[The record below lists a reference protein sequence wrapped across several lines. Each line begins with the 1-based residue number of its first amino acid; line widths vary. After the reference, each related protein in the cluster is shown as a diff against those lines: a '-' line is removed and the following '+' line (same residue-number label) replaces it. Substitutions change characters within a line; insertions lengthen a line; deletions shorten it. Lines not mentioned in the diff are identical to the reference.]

1 MSYTPMPPPPPPG
14 YGPPVQKGPAP
25 STVVNAVR
33 LMFVNAGLSVLG
45 IIVLLATK
53 NDLRKAVRDNNTGAS
68 DTRINDL
75 VNAAITVGIVIAV
88 VLIVLYVL
96 LALQVRKGKNWARIV
111 TWVFAGLGV
120 FGNISNLIQPGS
132 ALTKVTAAIGLVID
146 IGIIVLLASS
156 RSHPYFRKEQYQY

>member
-1 MSYTPMPPPPPPG
+1 MPPPPPPG

-33 LMFVNAGLSVLG
+33 LMFANAALSVLG

-53 NDLRKAVRDNNTGAS
+53 DALRKAVRDNNTSAS

-75 VNAAITVGIVIAV
+75 VNAAITVGIVVAV

-120 FGNISNLIQPGS
+120 LGNLSNLAQPGS
-132 ALTKVTAAIGLVID
+132 TLTKVTAVIGLVID

-156 RSHPYFRKEQYQY
+156 KSHPYFRKQQPQY